1 MLINAKEAV
10 QKSQKAKHEKIEN
23 AKRKTENYQYF
34 EAKHTERI
42 SEQIDAYEKLLE
54 DIRSRAKNGH
64 FHIITTPQIDLDK
77 FIRIDGFQ
85 FKHLNR
91 RDSFEQHLTNLHD
104 AKNSDLIKACDHLM
118 HLFPRIEIPE
128 TDTPLH
134 RNPLLSLMENTYAHD
149 DIHTT
154 KEVINNVWHIFDE
167 TISNINPPSELISKL
182 KTIKHDFEELKRI
195 REKLE
200 EVKYSNELIPLGS
213 DQATLILW
221 QNPTPISDQHTN
233 EAIAMHWLAH
243 HWKHVAN
250 RINRNI
256 DQASAEGKFHIQLF
270 ISNRPDG
277 WSICFPDENSFDFML
292 TFDKLPGT
300 DIHAILTDELNLSG
314 YKASWAKSDK
324 EEDED
329 EDEDID
335 EDKGGTNSSSFDS
348 YVITIDWE
356 NSE

>member
-1 MLINAKEAV
+1 
-10 QKSQKAKHEKIEN
+10 
-23 AKRKTENYQYF
+23 
-34 EAKHTERI
+34 
-42 SEQIDAYEKLLE
+42 
-54 DIRSRAKNGH
+54 
-64 FHIITTPQIDLDK
+64 
-77 FIRIDGFQ
+77 
-85 FKHLNR
+85 
-91 RDSFEQHLTNLHD
+91 
-104 AKNSDLIKACDHLM
+104 
-118 HLFPRIEIPE
+118 
-128 TDTPLH
+128 
-134 RNPLLSLMENTYAHD
+134 
-149 DIHTT
+149 
-154 KEVINNVWHIFDE
+154 
-167 TISNINPPSELISKL
+167 
-182 KTIKHDFEELKRI
+182 
-195 REKLE
+195 
-200 EVKYSNELIPLGS
+200 
-213 DQATLILW
+213 
-221 QNPTPISDQHTN
+221 
-233 EAIAMHWLAH
+233 MHWLAH